1 MRITIRRPGLADYEA
16 GKRALAMHDPARA
29 LPLLRRALEAAHP
42 GSRRIYADR
51 VYWLSVALLK
61 LGKDA
66 LAIKALASAQGL
78 YPRGRVHD
86 LYCRVSNEYGMPRAS
101 CAEHDDYKAFLAIQ
115 LRRYLAGV
123 PGGRFASQAEIDAVL
138 GLIAQSWL
146 RLIKGHDL
154 SASACAEKVEAYKAW
169 RIDFPAL
176 REGFAGGRVVA
187 GDFRTCAAASLDPSA
202 RCPCGSGL
210 PAQRCCAR
218 VQAPYER

>member
-1 MRITIRRPGLADYEA
+1 MRIMIRRPGLAEYEA

-42 GSRRIYADR
+42 DSRRVYAER

-61 LGKDA
+61 LGRDA

-138 GLIAQSWL
+138 SLIAESWL
-146 RLIKGHDL
+146 RLSRDHDL
-154 SASACAEKVEAYKAW
+154 GGSACADKVEAYRAW

-176 REGFAGGRVVA
+176 REGFSGGRVTV
-187 GDFRTCAAASLDPSA
+187 GDFRPHAVAAHDPA
-202 RCPCGSGL
+202 GRCPCGSGL